1 MSGRSDRGAIT
12 VEAALAV
19 ATLAFVLVLVLAG
32 GSAAID
38 QIRCVDAAREAAR
51 QAARG
56 DPERARAAA
65 QRLAPAGADVRITYA
80 GDAVVVH
87 VEAPAVRVL
96 PGLRL
101 RADAHAALE
110 PGARQGEGD
119 AQAP

>member
-1 MSGRSDRGAIT
+1 MNGRSDRGAVT

-56 DPERARAAA
+56 DPERARSAAEH
-65 QRLAPAGADVRITYA
+65 LAPAGAEVRITYT
-80 GDAVVVH
+80 DDTVVVH
-87 VEAPAVRVL
+87 VEAPAARVL

-110 PGARQGEGD
+110 PGAQQGEGD
-119 AQAP
+119 GQTP